1 MRGES
6 LTMSLCGIISENVQ
20 IKIYDALRRKI
31 ESEPVVVDGTLQSTL
46 NFASELS
53 NGFFD

>member
-20 IKIYDALRRKI
+20 MKIYDALRRKI